1 MENRSIPVC
10 IHKNKQ
16 LVISGAIK
24 PTKCYFIQDWVPEV
38 ISIADFY
45 IPAESS
51 NSIAD
56 NGKKYNCLCL
66 LNLLFIINAANT
78 QIKTYSRQLKN
89 KYKIS

>member
-38 ISIADFY
+38 ISIADCY

-51 NSIAD
+51 NSRQWEEIQLSVSAES
-56 NGKKYNCLCL
+56 
-66 LNLLFIINAANT
+66 II
-78 QIKTYSRQLKN
+78 Y
-89 KYKIS
+89 Y